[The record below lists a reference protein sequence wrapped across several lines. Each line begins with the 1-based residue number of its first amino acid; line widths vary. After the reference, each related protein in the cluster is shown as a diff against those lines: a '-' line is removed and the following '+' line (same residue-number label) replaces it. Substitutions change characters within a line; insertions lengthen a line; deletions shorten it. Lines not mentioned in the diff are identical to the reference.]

1 MQVTL
6 LLQAI
11 SKFILGLIIIG
22 GLLFLPAGT
31 FRYWNAW
38 LFIALL
44 FIPMFILG
52 LILWMKAPDLL
63 VKRLNS
69 KEKEKE
75 QKYVT
80 LWSLFL
86 FVGGFV
92 VSALDFRFQWSDLP
106 LWLIIAASFI
116 LLISYGL
123 YGEVMR
129 ENAYLS
135 RTVEV
140 QESQKVIDTG
150 LYRIV
155 RHPMYCVTIFLFLSF
170 PIVLGSAIALIPFL
184 FYPVLF
190 VKRIKNEE
198 YVLEEGLAGYK
209 EYKMRVKYRLIPF
222 IW

>member
-44 FIPMFILG
+44 FIPMYILG

-155 RHPMYCVTIFLFLSF
+155 RHRC
-170 PIVLGSAIALIPFL
+170 IV
-184 FYPVLF
+184 
-190 VKRIKNEE
+190 
-198 YVLEEGLAGYK
+198 
-209 EYKMRVKYRLIPF
+209 
-222 IW
+222 